1 MLLTLINWRW
11 DYLTTWS
18 TVCHSHFGKVIF
30 NEWNNLDSFK
40 SAKQQCWCMKMN
52 INSGKSSDIEKIMQK
67 TTIKI
72 EITILT
78 KAYNFSYH
86 HIWYYSLDCT
96 TNSMRKSESVYAVT
110 KSRVYRNLS
119 IRKIQIG
126 LTVCNGKSNSK
137 ENHSRAIIHIFS
149 RMCIKLW

>member
-72 EITILT
+72 EITIHT

-96 TNSMRKSESVYAVT
+96 TNSMRKSESGVCCNKISCVS
-110 KSRVYRNLS
+110 KSIDTQNTNRIDCLQ
-119 IRKIQIG
+119 RKIQF
-126 LTVCNGKSNSK
+126 KREPFPSDYP
-137 ENHSRAIIHIFS
+137 HFFS
-149 RMCIKLW
+149 HVH